1 MIAPG
6 LARSL
11 TALMLLP
18 GTALGGAGFSTV
30 GARRDWPGPPRRSS
44 NRRTRP
50 RPPTDEAVPLVFGEV
65 LDVRVVNVE
74 VVVTDKDGERV
85 RGLDAKDF
93 RLKVDG
99 KEVPIDYFSEIL
111 GGEVVTRDRRRRQG
125 RAVAAA
131 RPAGR
136 HQLPG
141 LHRRL
146 LHASRATATACSSG
160 SSSRRQAI
168 QPEDRMAVVAFD
180 GQELTMLTTWTNS
193 ERVLQDALRKARAR
207 PTTGLMRMAEL
218 NQNDED
224 RRQRRDLET
233 TTLAFLD
240 QEREHRLD
248 MQLDPVEL
256 GYATRLI
263 DQLERSVD
271 AAIATL
277 RGFADPPGRKAMILL
292 SGGWP
297 YNPAEYTVNDYD
309 ADFVD
314 VVSAGADPMIP
325 VGRQL
330 YGDLANAANLLGY
343 TLYPV
348 DVPGM
353 QRDSRDASVGAP
365 SNEQAGV
372 DRRLVPARAAEP
384 RQPRVPGRGDR
395 RRGAAQL
402 APRRGVR
409 ARHRRHPLL
418 LLARLHADAVAGRP
432 AARDR
437 GRGRCAR
444 ASKVRSREGFLDFS
458 KPKELTMMVESAL
471 LFGSPPSTTPLEL
484 KFGSPKKAGGGKMSL
499 PLEVGIPMESVT
511 MIEVGGKY
519 AADLELRITV
529 MDQNG
534 GRSDTPVAKIEI
546 RGDRPPRQGEF
557 FRYVTD
563 LGDAPQGAPRGGG
576 GVGPGERDGDV
587 ELGGGEPVVA
597 QRCES
602 LRHARRRLRRQ
613 CDE

>member
-11 TALMLLP
+11 VASMLLP
-18 GTALGGAGFSTV
+18 VTATGGAGLSTV
-30 GARRDWPGPPRRSS
+30 VLAALAHPAAAQQQQQSPAQPPI
-44 NRRTRP
+44 
-50 RPPTDEAVPLVFGEV
+50 DEAVPLVFGEV

-74 VVVTDKDGERV
+74 VVVTDQDGERV
-85 RGLDAKDF
+85 RGLDATDF

-99 KEVPIDYFSEIL
+99 KEVPIDYFSEIV
-111 GGEVVTRDRRRRQG
+111 GGDVVTREGAD
-125 RAVAAA
+125 VKDV
-131 RPAGR
+131 PSL
-136 HQLPG
+136 LPG
-141 LHRRL
+141 QPVGTSYLVFIDDFFSIARDRDRVLERL
-146 LHASRATATACSSG
+146 EQQASAL
-160 SSSRRQAI
+160 

-180 GQELTMLTTWTNS
+180 GQELTMLTSWTNS

-224 RRQRRDLET
+224 RRQRRDMET

-240 QEREHRLD
+240 QEREHRLE
-248 MQLDPVEL
+248 MQLDPVEM

-277 RGFADPPGRKAMILL
+277 RGFADPPGRKAMLLL

-314 VVSAGADPMIP
+314 VVSAGADPLIP
-325 VGRQL
+325 VGSEL

-348 DVPGM
+348 DLPGM

-365 SNEQAGV
+365 TNEQAASIGGLFPRELQSHASLEYLAKETGGEALINS
-372 DRRLVPARAAEP
+372 RRDEAFE
-384 RQPRVPGRGDR
+384 RVTADTRSYYWLGFTPTRTQDDKPHQIEVESLRPG
-395 RRGAAQL
+395 L
-402 APRRGVR
+402 E
-409 ARHRRHPLL
+409 
-418 LLARLHADAVAGRP
+418 
-432 AARDR
+432 
-437 GRGRCAR
+437 
-444 ASKVRSREGFLDFS
+444 VRSREGFLDFS

-484 KFGSPKKAGGGKMSL
+484 RFGNPERAGSGKMSL
-499 PLEVGIPMESVT
+499 PLTIGIPMDSVT
-511 MIEVGGKY
+511 LLEQGGRY

-529 MDQNG
+529 MEEKG
-534 GRSDTPVAKIEI
+534 GRSDTPVEKIEI
-546 RGDRPPRQGEF
+546 RGERAPRPGEF
-557 FRYVTD
+557 FRYVTN
-563 LGDAPQGAPRGGG
+563 LTMRRKPHR
-576 GVGPGERDGDV
+576 V
-587 ELGGGEPVVA
+587 VVA
-597 QRCES
+597 AWDPVSGTILSSSAEV
-602 LRHARRRLRRQ
+602 AP
-613 CDE
+613 